1 MLTTG
6 NPYSSPSQ
14 KSPER
19 SNPSPFEH
27 TMKKTLSIN
36 ISGILFHIEEDGFA
50 TLQNYLD
57 SINRHFS
64 EYPDSKEI
72 VLDIENRIAEIFLS
86 YLKNNKQVITAE
98 NVDRLI
104 EKMGTIA
111 DFSAMKEAPIE
122 KDSSEDPGDDFY
134 KYVTPPD
141 APHAGYKK
149 LIRLETKKILGGVCA
164 GIAHYFAID
173 ALWIRLIA
181 ILLLM
186 SGNIN
191 FRPRLFE
198 INPFEDY
205 GLNFNFGFSAFAILA
220 YIVLWVILPVSNEVV
235 EDKTIKKLFRNPDD
249 KVLGGVASGL
259 SGYFGIDTPYIRLA
273 FVFLTI
279 AGGSGVV
286 IYLILWIITPAASS
300 ITERIKMKG
309 GEITLDSIDSTV
321 KESINPIPTAPE
333 STAKKIIMTPFR
345 ILGQIIEALGS
356 ALGPLGR
363 FILSVF
369 RVLFGMIIL
378 ILGII
383 PIATALIGLAVY
395 LGVTDPVYGPGTT
408 EFPITL
414 VTELAPIWLVIAGFG
429 LMALPGLVFLLLG
442 LSVLIKKSLLGS
454 KVGVTFLALWLL
466 CLGLGAFHLPRI
478 IGKFK
483 EEGRYELITPVSL
496 SPGILLLRAN
506 DLDDD
511 DFFIKARLQLVGTQ
525 DSVLTLNQEFISKG
539 SNKTEA
545 LANAKKIQYSYAVMD
560 SVITFEEGVDLK
572 ALGAF
577 RNQDLKLRL
586 SIPYDKP
593 FIMERSLLEILE
605 NTIYKNGFENEDVR
619 EEAIWVFNETGLVC
633 LTCPGKISGDQ
644 RDWDSFETV
653 QAKAD
658 SIAKVQKD
666 SLSRAKFKDA
676 YFLKEN

>member
-1 MLTTG
+1 
-6 NPYSSPSQ
+6 
-14 KSPER
+14 
-19 SNPSPFEH
+19 
-27 TMKKTLSIN
+27 MKKTLSIN
-36 ISGILFHIEEDGFA
+36 ISGILFHIEEDGYA

-57 SINRHFS
+57 GINRHFS

-111 DFSAMKEAPIE
+111 AFSVVTEAPVE
-122 KDSSEDPGDDFY
+122 KDPEEATGDDFY

-141 APHAGYKK
+141 APNAGYKK
-149 LIRLETKKILGGVCA
+149 LMRLETKKILGGVCA

-173 ALWIRLIA
+173 ALWVRLIA

-191 FRPRLFE
+191 FRPRFFE

-205 GLNFNFGFSAFAILA
+205 GLNFNFGFSAFAVLA
-220 YIVLWVILPVSNEVV
+220 YIVLWVILPVSQAVE

-321 KESINPIPTAPE
+321 KETINPIPMEPE
-333 STAKKIIMTPFR
+333 STLKKVLMTPFR
-345 ILGQIIEALGS
+345 VLGQVIEALGS
-356 ALGPLGR
+356 ALGSLGK
-363 FILSVF
+363 FLLSVL
-369 RVLFGMIIL
+369 RVLFGMWVL
-378 ILGII
+378 FLGIV
-383 PIATALIGLAVY
+383 PIGAALIGLAVY
-395 LGVTDPVYGPGTT
+395 LGLIDSEYGPGSVAI
-408 EFPITL
+408 PVGLI
-414 VTELAPIWLVIAGFG
+414 TELAPIWLVIAGFG
-429 LMALPGLVFLLLG
+429 LIALPGLVLLLLG
-442 LSVLIKKSLLGS
+442 LSVLVKKSLIGS
-454 KVGVTFLALWLL
+454 KIGGIILALWLFFV
-466 CLGLGAFHLPRI
+466 GMAAFHIPKI
-478 IGKFK
+478 IAKFK
-483 EEGRYELITPVSL
+483 EEARYELMTPVSL
-496 SPGILLLRAN
+496 TPGILLLRVN
-506 DLDDD
+506 DLDDEG
-511 DFFIKARLQLVGTQ
+511 INNKVQLELVGTQ
-525 DSVLTLNQEFISKG
+525 DTVITLKQAYFSRGESK
-539 SNKTEA
+539 KEA
-545 LANAKKIQYSYAVMD
+545 LANAKKIQYSYDVRD
-560 SVITFEEGVDLK
+560 SVMTFEEGFDLR
-572 ALGAF
+572 ALDTF
-577 RNQDLKLRL
+577 RDQDLTLRL
-586 SIPYDKP
+586 AIPYDKP

-605 NTIYKNGFENEDVR
+605 NTIYKNGFEMDDVR

-633 LTCPGKISGDQ
+633 LTCPGKVSGER

-666 SLSRAKFKDA
+666 SLSKAKFKDA

>member
-1 MLTTG
+1 
-6 NPYSSPSQ
+6 
-14 KSPER
+14 
-19 SNPSPFEH
+19 
-27 TMKKTLSIN
+27 MKKTLSIN
-36 ISGILFHIEEDGFA
+36 ISGILFHIEEDGYA

-57 SINRHFS
+57 GINRHFS

-111 DFSAMKEAPIE
+111 AFSVVTEAPVE
-122 KDSSEDPGDDFY
+122 KDPEEATGDDFY

-141 APHAGYKK
+141 APNAGYKK
-149 LIRLETKKILGGVCA
+149 LMRLETKKILGGVCA

-173 ALWIRLIA
+173 ALWVRLIA

-191 FRPRLFE
+191 FRPRFFE

-205 GLNFNFGFSAFAILA
+205 GLNFNFGFSAFAVLA
-220 YIVLWVILPVSNEVV
+220 YIVLWVILPVSQAVE

-321 KESINPIPTAPE
+321 KETINPIPMEPE
-333 STAKKIIMTPFR
+333 STLKKVLMTPFR
-345 ILGQIIEALGS
+345 VLGQVIEALGS
-356 ALGPLGR
+356 ALGSLGK
-363 FILSVF
+363 FLLSVL
-369 RVLFGMIIL
+369 RVLFGMWVL
-378 ILGII
+378 FLGIV
-383 PIATALIGLAVY
+383 PIGAALIGLAVY
-395 LGVTDPVYGPGTT
+395 LGLIDSEYGPGSVAI
-408 EFPITL
+408 PVGLI
-414 VTELAPIWLVIAGFG
+414 TELAPIWLVIAGFG
-429 LMALPGLVFLLLG
+429 LIALPGLVLLLLG
-442 LSVLIKKSLLGS
+442 LSVLVKKSLIGS
-454 KVGVTFLALWLL
+454 KIGGIILALWLFFV
-466 CLGLGAFHLPRI
+466 GMAAFHIPKI
-478 IGKFK
+478 IAKFK
-483 EEGRYELITPVSL
+483 EEARYELMTPVSL
-496 SPGILLLRAN
+496 TPGILLLRVN
-506 DLDDD
+506 DLDDEE
-511 DFFIKARLQLVGTQ
+511 INNKVQLELVGTQ
-525 DSVLTLNQEFISKG
+525 DTVITLKQEYFSRGESK
-539 SNKTEA
+539 KEA
-545 LANAKKIQYSYAVMD
+545 LANAKKIQYSYDVRD
-560 SVITFEEGVDLK
+560 SVMTFEEGFDLR
-572 ALGAF
+572 ALDTF
-577 RNQDLKLRL
+577 RDQDLTLRL
-586 SIPYDKP
+586 AIPYDKP

-605 NTIYKNGFENEDVR
+605 NTIYKNGFEMNDVR

-633 LTCPGKISGDQ
+633 LTCPGKVSGER

-666 SLSRAKFKDA
+666 SLSKAKFKDA